1 MEEETKERKET
12 DWAKILQECSESGIS
27 KTEWCRRHGIAP
39 KTFFYHQRKIR
50 EGTVGTGKAGDGES
64 RFPQVRPS
72 AASAVTLAELPLAS
86 RSTAGGGAFVP
97 AAVIR
102 IADAEIAIGGSISAE
117 LLSIVLK
124 GIRHAQ

>member
-1 MEEETKERKET
+1 METETSERKAK
-12 DWAKILQECSESGIS
+12 DWGKIIRRCNESGLP

-50 EGTVGTGKAGDGES
+50 EGTVGTEKVGVGEKAS
-64 RFPQVRPS
+64 PQVQT
-72 AASAVTLAELPLAS
+72 SAVSALTLAELPLGTH
-86 RSTAGGGAFVP
+86 STACGGAFVP

-117 LLSIVLK
+117 LLSVVLK